1 MKRFLTIA
9 AASSFA
15 LMAACTEEPDV
26 IEADEL
32 AADRTTMADPIGTVG
47 TWDTNNDG
55 MFDEAEY
62 RAWGERGVTGWD
74 TDADGMLSMQEFD
87 AGWTEAG
94 FNNGND
100 VFLAWDDDND
110 GFLTDGEFFDDEE
123 WTEWDA
129 NSSGLL
135 ENDEFAN
142 Y

>member
-1 MKRFLTIA
+1 MKRFLTLA
-9 AASSFA
+9 AASSLA
-15 LMAACTEEPDV
+15 LMAACTEEPDA
-26 IEADEL
+26 IETDTLGADQT
-32 AADRTTMADPIGTVG
+32 AITDPVGTVG

-55 MFDEAEY
+55 IFDEAEY
-62 RAWGERGVTGWD
+62 TAWGERGISEWD

-110 GFLTDGEFFDDEE
+110 GFLTDDEFFDDEE
-123 WTEWDA
+123 WGEWDA
-129 NSSGLL
+129 NNSGML